1 MINLA
6 NYRNDR
12 LYDQRVN
19 KKYILP
25 LAEYIYIYLSIFN
38 TKYFFGLFRF
48 IQVIEDNISIVIFDA
63 HGSTGQD
70 ESYLKSNFQDWFERQ
85 YQDYIKVAK

>member
-1 MINLA
+1 L
-6 NYRNDR
+6 
-12 LYDQRVN
+12 
-19 KKYILP
+19 
-25 LAEYIYIYLSIFN
+25 
-38 TKYFFGLFRF
+38 FGLFRF